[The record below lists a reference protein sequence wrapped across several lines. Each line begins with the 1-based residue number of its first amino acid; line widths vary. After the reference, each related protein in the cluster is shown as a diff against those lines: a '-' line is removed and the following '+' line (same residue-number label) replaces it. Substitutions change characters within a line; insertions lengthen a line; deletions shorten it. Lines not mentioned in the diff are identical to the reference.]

1 MTSHEDNNNNSNELH
16 EQNISSSPSK
26 DKYTQVELLHDTTS
40 TSTNLDLSNINDD
53 TTMNSSNAT
62 TEIDNG
68 CNSSSNNND
77 NNRISSN
84 SSSKD
89 SSIIKKNKLSVTLI
103 NISSG
108 LNQFSNLSVQY
119 FFKDILKTNPSQLSI
134 INSIVIIPLIIR
146 PIYGLITDMYPL
158 NGYRRKS
165 YIIICGC
172 IDSLIWLI
180 MAFCRHT
187 IISAAIC
194 LVISSMCNS
203 FTAVI
208 VDAIVVEISKS
219 EASTASKQTNN
230 TNKKNKQSEH
240 ITKAFIYRFIGMLVS
255 SILRAIVAQYF
266 SVYTVFFI
274 ASWLPLLNV
283 ISGFNYYEEK
293 VNEFVYTSSFEIPS
307 EGRPM
312 TGKEIET
319 ETETDKD
326 NDNSDNSDNND
337 NSDNEHN
344 NIIISSDKSDNNVH
358 NNEHDNTQNNTIEPP
373 QREPTLKAFISIIA
387 TKRILIPILFLIA
400 LTSTPSYMESSFY
413 YLTDEKGFEP
423 KSMGILTI
431 LLTILMI
438 ITMTTYKKY
447 GHKIKAKRLIPI
459 CLVCSCISSCLFNVW
474 MLCEWTN
481 KAVVYFAISAYVAIK
496 SIATM
501 PVMNLACLICP
512 KNFEGSVFSLFA
524 SSNNLGKALSNLG
537 GSIIVV
543 LFGVKKGQYSN
554 FNIMIFVQNLLVLFP
569 ILVLKFT
576 PQKYL
581 TFEEGDMKGK
591 DNGVEKVIE
600 VHIEMRKKEENET
613 ANDKDIHGIEVN
625 EEQLD
630 QE

>member
-1 MTSHEDNNNNSNELH
+1 MTSCEDKDNVH
-16 EQNISSSPSK
+16 SSSQDKSSPLSK
-26 DKYTQVELLHDTTS
+26 DKYTQVELLHDTAS
-40 TSTNLDLSNINDD
+40 TSTNSELSGVNDD
-53 TTMNSSNAT
+53 TNVSTNSTDTHNSCRSSLSSTNDNSSK
-62 TEIDNG
+62 E
-68 CNSSSNNND
+68 C
-77 NNRISSN
+77 
-84 SSSKD
+84 
-89 SSIIKKNKLSVTLI
+89 SIIKKNKLSVTLI

-119 FFKDILKTNPSQLSI
+119 FFKDILKTNPSQLSV
-134 INSIVIIPLIIR
+134 INSIVILPLIIR
-146 PIYGLITDMYPL
+146 PIYGLISDMYPL

-172 IDSLIWLI
+172 IDSLIWVI

-208 VDAIVVEISKS
+208 VDAVVVEISKS
-219 EASTASKQTNN
+219 EAQTKQSTNN
-230 TNKKNKQSEH
+230 TTDTLNSNNNNKQSEH

-274 ASWLPLLNV
+274 ASLLPLLNV
-283 ISGFNYYEEK
+283 AGGFNYYEEK
-293 VNEFVYTSSFEIPS
+293 VNEFIYSPSFEVPS

-319 ETETDKD
+319 ENDK
-326 NDNSDNSDNND
+326 DNND
-337 NSDNEHN
+337 NENN
-344 NIIISSDKSDNNVH
+344 NIIASLDNSNDHHVVH
-358 NNEHDNTQNNTIEPP
+358 NEYPPKENTDEP
-373 QREPTLKAFISIIA
+373 QREPTLKAFLSIIA

-438 ITMTTYKKY
+438 ITMVTYKKY
-447 GHKIKAKRLIPI
+447 GHKVKAKHLIPG
-459 CLVCSCISSCLFNVW
+459 CLVCSCVCSCLFNLW
-474 MLCEWTN
+474 MLFEWTN
-481 KAVVYFAISAYVAIK
+481 KGVVYFSISAYVAIK

-512 KNFEGSVFSLFA
+512 KNFEGSVFSLFV

-554 FNIMIFVQNLLVLFP
+554 FNVMIFVQNLLVLLP

-581 TFEEGDMKGK
+581 SFGEGDIKGR
-591 DNGVEKVIE
+591 DGIREQVIE
-600 VHIEMRKKEENET
+600 VHIEMRKKEDNAANEVT
-613 ANDKDIHGIEVN
+613 NKEAN
-625 EEQLD
+625 EERLD
-630 QE
+630 EE